1 MGEKIIKAVLFDVD
15 NTLVDFMRM
24 KNVAVEMAVEYMLNA
39 GLPGDKQSLVK
50 EIFNIYRRTH
60 IESQRA
66 LDELIISKLGK
77 LDYKILSAGIIGYQR
92 GRDMSTY
99 PYPKVEY
106 VLKELLKIGLQLGT
120 ISDAPAEQCYNR
132 LTRAHLINWMDLVIT
147 FDDTKEYK
155 PSPKPFLLA
164 VEKLK
169 FLPEEVLYVGDW
181 PERDIIG
188 AKKAGLV
195 TVFARWGEHP
205 EARNTGADYELD
217 SIEQVLDIVKK
228 INKIT

>member
-1 MGEKIIKAVLFDVD
+1 MIKAVLFDVD
-15 NTLVDFMRM
+15 NTLIDFMRM
-24 KNVAVEMAVEYMLNA
+24 KKTAVEIAVDYMLNA
-39 GLPGDKQSLVK
+39 GLPGEKQDLVK
-50 EIFNIYRRTH
+50 EIFTIYRRTH
-60 IESQRA
+60 IESQTA
-66 LDELIISKLGK
+66 LEELITKKLGK

-106 VLKELLKIGLQLGT
+106 VLKELLKQGLVLGT

-132 LTRAHLINWMDLVIT
+132 LTRAHLINWLDLVIT

-164 VEKLK
+164 VEKLGFK
-169 FLPEEVLYVGDW
+169 PKEVLYIGDW
-181 PERDIIG
+181 PERDVVG
-188 AKKAGLV
+188 AKKAGLI

-217 SIEQVLDIVKK
+217 SIEQILDIVK
-228 INKIT
+228 ILNKNK

>member
-1 MGEKIIKAVLFDVD
+1 MPKKIIKAVLFDVD
-15 NTLVDFMRM
+15 NTLIDFMWM
-24 KNVAVEMAVEYMLNA
+24 KKVAVELSVDYMLNA
-39 GLPGDKQSLVK
+39 GLPGDKQTIVK

-60 IESQRA
+60 IESQNA
-66 LDELIISKLGK
+66 LDELIVTKLGK
-77 LDYKILSAGIIGYQR
+77 LDYKILAAGIIGYQR

-106 VLKELLKIGLQLGT
+106 VLKELLKLGIILGT

-132 LTRAHLINWMDLVIT
+132 LTRSHLINWMDLVIT

-169 FLPEEVLYVGDW
+169 LDVQEVLYIGDW
-181 PERDIIG
+181 PERDIVG
-188 AKKAGLV
+188 SKKAGLI
-195 TVFARWGEHP
+195 TAFARWGEHP

-217 SIEQVLDIVKK
+217 SIEQVLDVVRE
-228 INKIT
+228 INKG